1 VSKKTGLYDCHSSAS
16 ARFVDFGGWDMP
28 LHYGSQIEEHHAVRN
43 HAGVFDV
50 SHMAVVD
57 VTGSDSSDWLRRML
71 ANDVAKLQSPGR
83 GLYSCLLNEHGG
95 VIDDLIVYWR
105 AENSFRLVVN
115 ASRRE
120 HDIAWM
126 RAEVRGQAVE
136 IIERSD
142 LAMLA
147 VQGPNAV
154 RLAGPLL
161 PEESRD
167 TAANLAPFSA
177 TETDDLFIARTGYTG
192 EDGWEIILPPDQA
205 ISLWKAMLDVGIR
218 PCGLG
223 ARDTLRLEAG
233 LNLYGQDMTES
244 ISPLECGLAWTV
256 AWEPAARDF
265 IGRSALERLR
275 DAGIA
280 CSFVGLLLEQRGVMR
295 PGQRVVTSAGNGEIT
310 SGGFSP
316 TLEQSIAL
324 ARVPLAAEVSC
335 EVEIRS
341 KRIPTR
347 IVKAPFVKHGKSLL

>member
-1 VSKKTGLYDCHSSAS
+1 MGKKTGLYDCHSSAS

-71 ANDVAKLQSPGR
+71 ANDVAKLKSPGR

-105 AENSFRLVVN
+105 ADNSFRLVVN

-147 VQGPNAV
+147 VQGPDAV
-154 RLAGPLL
+154 RLASPLF
-161 PEESRD
+161 PEDSGD

-177 TETDDLFIARTGYTG
+177 TETGDLFIARTGYTG

-265 IGRSALERLR
+265 IGRPALERLR
-275 DAGIA
+275 DAGIG
-280 CSFVGLLLEQRGVMR
+280 CRFVGLLLEQRGVMR
-295 PGQRVVTSAGNGEIT
+295 PGQRVVTSAGNGKIT

-324 ARVPLAAEVSC
+324 ARLPLAAEGSC

-341 KRIPTR
+341 KHIPAR